1 MIIYKKEKFQEVSPS
16 EGMLL
21 FLDGQVFEGLCC
33 PLNVNAATL
42 YTEITLEEA
51 AVLTINQEENTE
63 GEADGDNSITN
74 T

>member
-1 MIIYKKEKFQEVSPS
+1 MIIYKKEKFQEVFPS

-21 FLDGQVFEGLCC
+21 FLDGETYEGLCC
-33 PLNVNAATL
+33 PLNVNASTL
-42 YTEITLEEA
+42 YNEITLEEA
-51 AVLTINQEENTE
+51 AVLTINEENTE